1 MRILLLATVISAL
14 STTAFAQS
22 LSGDQI
28 RERLVGNT
36 MSGFDDGE
44 YYSQVLNPDGSITGR
59 SSSGSYRGRWNISGN
74 EICLS
79 YESES
84 DCTGVKL
91 RGGRIIWDDGT
102 GAWLKRSTAGYQAD
116 KVRSWPRSCRGKTA
130 VNADDDDDLYDGGSC
145 PQCPD

>member
-1 MRILLLATVISAL
+1 MRILLLATVIAAL

-44 YYSQVLNPDGSITGR
+44 YYSQVLNPDGSITGQ

-91 RGGRIIWDDGT
+91 RGSRSIWDDGT
-102 GAWLKRSTAGYQAD
+102 TAWLKSGTPLRPY
-116 KVRSWPRSCRGKTA
+116 KTLI
-130 VNADDDDDLYDGGSC
+130 NAK
-145 PQCPD
+145 

>member
-44 YYSQVLNPDGSITGR
+44 YYSQVLNSDGSITGR

-79 YESES
+79 YKSETRLHRSEITGQS
-84 DCTGVKL
+84 DHLG
-91 RGGRIIWDDGT
+91 
-102 GAWLKRSTAGYQAD
+102 
-116 KVRSWPRSCRGKTA
+116 
-130 VNADDDDDLYDGGSC
+130 
-145 PQCPD
+145 